1 MRTLDQR
8 PGDPHPADLRS
19 DDGPQPHPEQQ
30 VLVALGTAWALT
42 AGWFLFW
49 PVPTEVIGRGVVIV
63 PGGATVIDARAE
75 GQILELPLR
84 VGDVVKRGQPL
95 IRLYL
100 PTLEQQLRRQQKDLA
115 ELIRINVDLD
125 RRDRDRLVSAGR
137 LRDTALAKLEA
148 DRQRLETLRRIYD
161 QKVADFRHLARREVV
176 APLAQEVVAS
186 EDRAI
191 QLGNSVADLGIRERE
206 AIDVWEKVKLDID
219 TEAQRRRY
227 AINDAQRAVRVTQ
240 ARLRYDGTLLAD
252 RDGRLLDL
260 QVVRGQTVKPG
271 ERLGTLG
278 SRNGAA
284 LQAVAYFAPAD
295 ARRLR
300 TGLAMEVV
308 PDWNERGRFGGI
320 RGRVRRVSLLPA
332 TREDVNTT
340 MGNPQLAE
348 ALVRNGPVLRT
359 EIDLLTAAPERPG
372 AGRRS
377 SLDGY
382 RWTLSRGS
390 SVFPIREGLTLKA
403 HGYVEWRTPVSYLL
417 PMLRDLTGSYRTLRQ
432 QERQDDRQL
441 QQRGT
446 LP

>member
-1 MRTLDQR
+1 MRTLDQV
-8 PGDPHPADLRS
+8 PVA
-19 DDGPQPHPEQQ
+19 PQPGELHRNGPLQQPEQR
-30 VLVALGTAWALT
+30 VLVALGAAWALT

-75 GQILELPLR
+75 GQILELPVR
-84 VGDVVKRGQPL
+84 VGETVKRGQTL

-100 PTLEQQLRRQQKDLA
+100 PTLEQQLRRQEKDLA
-115 ELIRINVDLD
+115 ELIRINADLD
-125 RRDRDRLVSAGR
+125 RRDLDRLASADH
-137 LRDTALAKLEA
+137 LRDTALAKLKA
-148 DRQRLETLRRIYD
+148 DRRRFEELQRIYD

-176 APLAQEVVAS
+176 APLAQEVVSS

-191 QLGNSVADLGIRERE
+191 QLGNSVADVGIRERE
-206 AIDVWEKVKLDID
+206 AIDVWEKVKLEID
-219 TEAQRRRY
+219 TAAQKRRY
-227 AINDAQRAVRVTQ
+227 AIDDARRAIRVTRS
-240 ARLRYDGTLLAD
+240 RLSYDGTLLAD
-252 RDGRLLDL
+252 RDGRILDL

-278 SRNGAA
+278 SRTGET
-284 LQAVAYFAPAD
+284 LSAVAYFAPAD
-295 ARRLR
+295 ARRLQP
-300 TGLAMEVV
+300 GLAMEVV

-320 RGRVRRVSLLPA
+320 RGQVSRVSLLPA

-348 ALVRNGPVLRT
+348 ALVRNGPVMRT
-359 EIDLLTAAPERPG
+359 EIDLLPAAPKG
-372 AGRRS
+372 QAWGRRS
-377 SLDGY
+377 NLDGY
-382 RWTLSRGS
+382 RWTLSNGS
-390 SVFPIREGLTLKA
+390 SVFPIHEGLTLKA

-441 QQRGT
+441 RQRGS

>member
-1 MRTLDQR
+1 M
-8 PGDPHPADLRS
+8 
-19 DDGPQPHPEQQ
+19 
-30 VLVALGTAWALT
+30 
-42 AGWFLFW
+42 
-49 PVPTEVIGRGVVIV
+49 
-63 PGGATVIDARAE
+63 
-75 GQILELPLR
+75 
-84 VGDVVKRGQPL
+84 
-95 IRLYL
+95 
-100 PTLEQQLRRQQKDLA
+100 
-115 ELIRINVDLD
+115 
-125 RRDRDRLVSAGR
+125 
-137 LRDTALAKLEA
+137 
-148 DRQRLETLRRIYD
+148 
-161 QKVADFRHLARREVV
+161 ADFRHLARREVV

-191 QLGNSVADLGIRERE
+191 QLGNSVADLAIRERE

-227 AINDAQRAVRVTQ
+227 AINDARRAVRVTQ
-240 ARLRYDGTLLAD
+240 ARLRYDGTLVAD

-278 SRNGAA
+278 SRNGSV

-300 TGLAMEVV
+300 SGLAMEVV

-359 EIDLLTAAPERPG
+359 EIDLLTAAPERPSS
-372 AGRRS
+372 GRRS

-390 SVFPIREGLTLKA
+390 SVAPSFSVCT
-403 HGYVEWRTPVSYLL
+403 
-417 PMLRDLTGSYRTLRQ
+417 TLRSGSFTS
-432 QERQDDRQL
+432 RL
-441 QQRGT
+441 PISCT
-446 LP
+446 LAL